1 MSIARDIEKQRAVD
15 PPVVGLTPRHET
27 SNPLKNSPRSLLVP
41 PTVMPQFRD
50 LDQFFDFLMGKGFEI
65 SFKSWTAVNPIM
77 MWMNR
82 IVPKLYGWSDLVIKH
97 RQEKV
102 NYKYRIEKAEKK
114 AYEIM
119 RAQQEQRAKTALN
132 GTLSVKA
139 EGVRRRRKRAFREWD
154 VEY

>member
-1 MSIARDIEKQRAVD
+1 
-15 PPVVGLTPRHET
+15 
-27 SNPLKNSPRSLLVP
+27 
-41 PTVMPQFRD
+41 MPHD
-50 LDQFFDFLMGKGFEI
+50 LFDFLMGKGMEYSI
-65 SFKSWTAVNPIM
+65 KGWRAANPIM
-77 MWMNR
+77 MWMNK
-82 IVPKLYGWSDLVIKH
+82 IVPKLYGWSDLLIKQ

-119 RAQQEQRAKTALN
+119 KAQQEQRAKIAVN